1 MKKLLLL
8 ILSAVMLTMCLTA
21 CGDNSST
28 ADSSSSSTA
37 DSGSSS
43 EQDNT
48 EMLKTA
54 NENAKLAFNTA
65 NNYIWD
71 LVAEGQPVDPL
82 EYTGPVDKIPD
93 DNAVGKEVKAALKKE
108 GIENGY
114 ISISID
120 KKGDE
125 DPSNYTQWSETKDS
139 SLVGQYPD
147 PPKTVDKAL
156 DITLGKKA

>member
-1 MKKLLLL
+1 MIIVL
-8 ILSAVMLTMCLTA
+8 IGTKNIFWGA
-21 CGDNSST
+21 CSYEKVSIISSLCRI
-28 ADSSSSSTA
+28 AGYVSDRLRRQFKH
-37 DSGSSS
+37 GW
-43 EQDNT
+43 QQQ
-48 EMLKTA
+48 
-54 NENAKLAFNTA
+54 FNTA
-65 NNYIWD
+65 DNYISD
-71 LVAEGQPVDPL
+71 LVVEAQPVDPL
-82 EYTGPVDKIPD
+82 EYTGPVDKLPD

-120 KKGDE
+120 KNGHA
-125 DPSNYTQWSETKDS
+125 DPSNYAQWSETEDS